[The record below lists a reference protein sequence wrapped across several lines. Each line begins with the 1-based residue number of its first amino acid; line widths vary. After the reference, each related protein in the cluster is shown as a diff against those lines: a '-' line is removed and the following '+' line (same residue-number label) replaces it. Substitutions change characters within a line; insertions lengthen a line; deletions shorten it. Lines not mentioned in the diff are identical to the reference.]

1 MEKKS
6 HISNQFDHD
15 LESIRSNVL
24 LMGGLVEVNVKNAIK
39 SLLERDQALAEE
51 VSTADF
57 QVNKMEIEIDEECT
71 QIIARRQPAAGDL
84 RLVLT
89 VVKVI
94 TDLERIGDEAEK
106 IGRYAQTLASKK
118 AKTGMHLEL
127 DTLAQKVT
135 SMLNKTLD
143 AFARMDAVQALE
155 VVALDIRIDEEF
167 DRISRLLVSHMM
179 EEPKNIKSM
188 LRVSWCARSLERIGD
203 HAQNICDYV
212 IYSVHGEDVR
222 HTDIDKVRKEYLDNK
237 G

>member
-1 MEKKS
+1 M
-6 HISNQFDHD
+6 
-15 LESIRSNVL
+15 LARSQLDAVE
-24 LMGGLVEVNVKNAIK
+24 LM
-39 SLLERDQALAEE
+39 
-51 VSTADF
+51 
-57 QVNKMEIEIDEECT
+57 
-71 QIIARRQPAAGDL
+71 
-84 RLVLT
+84 LVLT
-89 VVKVI
+89 VFKVI

-106 IGRYAQTLASKK
+106 IGRYAQTLASNK

-203 HAQNICDYV
+203 HAQNICEYV

>member
-1 MEKKS
+1 MENHD
-6 HISNQFDHD
+6 HISNQFDND
-15 LESIRSNVL
+15 LESIRNHVL
-24 LMGGLVEVNVKNAIK
+24 SMGGLVETNVKNAIT

-51 VSTADF
+51 VATADF
-57 QVNKMEIEIDEECT
+57 KVNQMEVEIDEECT

-89 VVKVI
+89 AIKVI

-127 DTLAQKVT
+127 QTLGEKVS

-143 AFARMDAVQALE
+143 AFARMDASQAME
-155 VVALDIRIDEEF
+155 VVGLDIRIDEEF

-188 LRVSWCARSLERIGD
+188 LEQGASIIDIGAESARPGSDPISYRDEIKRLEPI
-203 HAQNICDYV
+203 
-212 IYSVHGEDVR
+212 
-222 HTDIDKVRKEYLDNK
+222 
-237 G
+237 

>member
-1 MEKKS
+1 MEKTS

-203 HAQNICDYV
+203 HAQNICEYV

>member
-1 MEKKS
+1 MENHN
-6 HISNQFDHD
+6 HISNQFDND
-15 LESIRSNVL
+15 LESIRNDVL
-24 LMGGLVEVNVKNAIK
+24 SMGGLVETNVKNAIT

-51 VSTADF
+51 VATADF
-57 QVNKMEIEIDEECT
+57 KVNQMEVEIDEECT
-71 QIIARRQPAAGDL
+71 QIIARRQPA
-84 RLVLT
+84 
-89 VVKVI
+89 VI

-127 DTLAQKVT
+127 QTLGEKVS

-143 AFARMDAVQALE
+143 AFARMDASQAME
-155 VVALDIRIDEEF
+155 VVGLDIRIDEEF

-203 HAQNICDYV
+203 HAQNICEYV

-222 HTDIDKVRKEYLDNK
+222 HTDIDKVKKEYLNK
-237 G
+237 

>member
-1 MEKKS
+1 MENHN
-6 HISNQFDHD
+6 HISNQFDND
-15 LESIRSNVL
+15 LESIRNDVL
-24 LMGGLVEVNVKNAIK
+24 SMGGLVETNVKNAIN

-51 VSTADF
+51 VATADF
-57 QVNKMEIEIDEECT
+57 KVNQMEVEIDEECT
-71 QIIARRQPAAGDL
+71 QIIARRQPA
-84 RLVLT
+84 
-89 VVKVI
+89 VI

-127 DTLAQKVT
+127 QTLGEKVS

-143 AFARMDAVQALE
+143 AFARMDASQAME
-155 VVALDIRIDEEF
+155 VVGLDIRIDEEF

-203 HAQNICDYV
+203 HAQNICEYV

-222 HTDIDKVRKEYLDNK
+222 HTDIDKVKKEYLNK
-237 G
+237 

>member
-203 HAQNICDYV
+203 HAQNICEYV